1 MRKLKSRNH
10 ISKMVFSPD
19 SRYLFAIGGK
29 STGVSVW
36 DLQKGKV
43 TQKFYMPE
51 SLSRR
56 GRTVRDLAFCLPN
69 KLILGGDNGVYPLY
83 VWDWPC
89 EPDAV
94 PTELA
99 IQGHRFTVRS
109 VQNQTLLLVETFD
122 ELNSL
127 WYPVTGQVQQI
138 SHRDWHSLSNADF
151 NHNGLLFAWI
161 NYNQLMILST
171 IEGKILD
178 YEQDALKTIN
188 VSMSAYLIRF
198 HPSQNTIA
206 VSANMQ
212 IQVYNALTGKSI
224 APTLEHEK
232 SVHAMEYTPDG
243 TKLLSICGGGQLHI
257 WNANTHAKITSY
269 DFGLGAL
276 SCLAV
281 APDGLTCAIGGQFQE
296 IVVVDL
302 DS

>member
-19 SRYLFAIGGK
+19 SRHLFAIGGK

-43 TQKFYMPE
+43 TQKFYMPTN
-51 SLSRR
+51 LSRR
-56 GRTVRDLAFCLPN
+56 GRMVKDLAFCHPN

-94 PTELA
+94 PTE
-99 IQGHRFTVRS
+99 IVIGEHRFRTRAT
-109 VQNQTLLLVETFD
+109 QNQRILLAETFSEITSLWNPVTNTLQQVSHRSWHVFGAA
-122 ELNSL
+122 ELNHDGTL
-127 WYPVTGQVQQI
+127 VAWFEHGQLTI
-138 SHRDWHSLSNADF
+138 
-151 NHNGLLFAWI
+151 
-161 NYNQLMILST
+161 YST
-171 IEGKILD
+171 IEGTILNPNQ
-178 YEQDALKTIN
+178 EALTTIP
-188 VSMSAYLIRF
+188 VGYYADMLRF
-198 HPSQNTIA
+198 HPNHNSIA
-206 VSANMQ
+206 VSSNML
-212 IQVYNALTGKSI
+212 INVYNPLTGQLI
-224 APTLEHEK
+224 GPTLEHEK
-232 SVHAMEYTPDG
+232 SIHAMEFTPDG

-276 SCLAV
+276 TCLAI